1 MKKLTKEQLKERDG
15 HIDALSEGFA
25 ELERAISAFNTAQD
39 AAWEAVDVAL
49 GEYNEAVT
57 AANAFQSDVAASI
70 EDYVSER
77 SEKWQEGDRAD
88 AYDSWKTAWEEEFE
102 EATVEQP
109 TKLEMPEDYSE
120 ELGMRP
126 EEVEG

>member
-1 MKKLTKEQLKERDG
+1 MKKLTKERIAERDA
-15 HIDALSEGFA
+15 HIDTLSDTFA
-25 ELERAISAFNTAQD
+25 AVEQAINAFNAAQD

-49 GEYNEAVT
+49 GEYNEAIT
-57 AANAFQSDVAASI
+57 AANEFQSEVASSI

-77 SEKWQEGDRAD
+77 SEKWQEGDRAE
-88 AYDSWKTAWEEEFE
+88 AYDSWKNAWEEEFE

-109 TKLEMPEDYSE
+109 SKLEMPEDYSE